1 MTEEQL
7 IERRVAR
14 EILTIIE
21 TICFSKKYVQFRI
34 NNGSN
39 GVRDLVIKN
48 IKEQYLK

>member
-1 MTEEQL
+1 MTEKQL

-21 TICFSKKYVQFRI
+21 TICFSKEYGEFRV

-39 GVRDLVIKN
+39 GERDLIIKS
-48 IKEQYLK
+48 IKSQYLK